1 MGTQEGEFMG
11 IPPSGKRV
19 KVDGM
24 TILYFDESS
33 SASSKKK
40 CVERWNMLDM
50 IGLMQQIAAILPAP

>member
-33 SASSKKK
+33 SESSKKK

-50 IGLMQQIAAILPAP
+50 IGLMQQNAAIPPAP